1 MKKQTIKKY
10 LKIYSKIR
18 NDILEEKKYSIIT
31 FYNHKRTIM
40 IPIWLSKVEMFLNLI
55 ADKNDF
61 IYKQII
67 CLSYFRGIT
76 DVKVAMEISISIAT
90 LYRIKNKIEEVLFE
104 LLILDGL
111 VDKSDIL
118 NNLR

>member
-1 MKKQTIKKY
+1 MKNQSLKKY
-10 LKIYSKIR
+10 LKIYLKIR
-18 NDILEEKKYSIIT
+18 NDILDEKKYSIIT
-31 FYNHKRTIM
+31 FHNRKGTIM
-40 IPIWLSKVEMFLNLI
+40 LPIWLSKVEIFLNSI
-55 ADKNDF
+55 VDKNDF

-67 CLSYFRGIT
+67 YLSYFCGII
-76 DVKVAMEISISIAT
+76 DVKIALEISILIAT

-111 VDKSDIL
+111 VEKGDVL

>member
-1 MKKQTIKKY
+1 MEKQTIKKY

-18 NDILEEKKYSIIT
+18 NDILDEKKYSIIT
-31 FYNHKRTIM
+31 FYNRKRTIM
-40 IPIWLSKVEMFLNLI
+40 LPTWLSKVECYLNLI

-67 CLSYFRGIT
+67 YFSYFCGIT
-76 DVKVAMEISISIAT
+76 DVKVALEISISIAT

-111 VDKSDIL
+111 VEKGDIL